1 VDTTIVLFIL
11 RVLMAITLWVFIGIA
26 IWVILRER
34 KSHTAGHPVAAELVR
49 LEADGLAAQGIGAQ
63 YHLGSRAPIWI
74 GRDPNCAI
82 RIDNEFVSLQHARI
96 LWQAEQQ
103 AWWIEDHNSR
113 NGTLVNSTRVMR
125 SELNDGDVI
134 VIGGVQYRF
143 QLEPSSKMQPQ
154 LSR

>member
-1 VDTTIVLFIL
+1 MDTSIVLFLL
-11 RVLMAITLWVFIGIA
+11 RVLIAITLWVFVGAA
-26 IWVILRER
+26 IWTILRER
-34 KSHTAGHPVAAELVR
+34 KSNPAIHPVAAELVR
-49 LEADGLAAQGIGAQ
+49 LDADGRAAQGVGSH

-74 GRDPNCAI
+74 GRDPNCAV
-82 RIDNEFVSLQHARI
+82 RIDNEFVSLRHARI
-96 LWQAEQQ
+96 LWQSQQ
-103 AWWIEDHNSR
+103 QTWWIEDHNSR
-113 NGTLVNSTRVMR
+113 NGTQVNATRVMR